1 VVKPDLA
8 VSLVPLV
15 PLDHQDV
22 LELVVDSALLNF
34 KPSSNLAR
42 KVQPLHPQ
50 LHPTSPL
57 STFPRS

>member
-1 VVKPDLA
+1 VEKPDLA

-15 PLDHQDV
+15 PQDLPDV

-34 KPSSNLAR
+34 KLSSNLAR

-50 LHPTSPL
+50 LLPTSPL